1 MRWVIR
7 GKCLVRDENCQRCR
21 PRSARLALLGA
32 GLLGVA
38 ACASPSTVTVGL
50 APPPASHSATAAPR
64 SAAPTPAVTKTVVR
78 YRTVPRRPTAAPA
91 APATTAAPAAPVA
104 PAAAPAADPN
114 VTDPWAVVSAYYGDI
129 ESGDYAGAWALLDSG
144 LHHRPDLPAVRR
156 RLRLHRIAGPDR
168 ERASGDEVSF
178 DLAATD
184 DCTGAVQDFCGTDTV
199 QGGLIVAAD
208 VSQVDG

>member
-1 MRWVIR
+1 MRTANVAVPL
-7 GKCLVRDENCQRCR
+7 G
-21 PRSARLALLGA
+21 AALLGA
-32 GLLGVA
+32 ALLGVA
-38 ACASPSTVTVGL
+38 ACASPGTVTVGL
-50 APPPASHSATAAPR
+50 TPTAASHSPTAAPR

-78 YRTVPRRPTAAPA
+78 YRTATATAAPA

-104 PAAAPAADPN
+104 PAVPPAADPN

-144 LHHRPDLPAVRR
+144 LTTGQTYQQFVDGFACTGGQALSET
-156 RLRLHRIAGPDR
+156 GT
-168 ERASGDEVSF
+168 SGDEVSF

-184 DCTGAVQDFCGTDTV
+184 NCTGAVQDFSGTDTV

-208 VSQVDG
+208 VSQG